1 MMFSHIKF
9 ALDSTNI
16 SQRTVEICGSAIK
29 KKKKHVLCQNEC
41 PLELLDPVGPTIYC
55 DRSAS
60 AHHGEELH
68 LVPSHS
74 PVEET
79 GQNGKAQGL
88 VQEAL
93 VLKSQG
99 GCVSQ

>member
-1 MMFSHIKF
+1 MS
-9 ALDSTNI
+9 
-16 SQRTVEICGSAIK
+16 G
-29 KKKKHVLCQNEC
+29 
-41 PLELLDPVGPTIYC
+41 PLEMLDPVGPTIYC
-55 DRSAS
+55 DQSAS
-60 AHHGEELH
+60 VHDDEELH
-68 LVPSHS
+68 LVPSHP

-79 GQNGKAQGL
+79 GQNGKARGL